1 MTLRVFVIGA
11 GRAGRALTHAMRV
24 GGVDV
29 VGLHGRQPEE
39 GITCGDWP
47 ASLESANVVLIT
59 VRDSEIDG
67 VMRELLAAKL
77 AAGTVVVHAS
87 GNAEP
92 PALDLL
98 RTHGHPGGTFHP
110 LLPLTDPTRATEQ
123 LHRAWIGIDG
133 DEAARSVSRE
143 LAAAIGAR
151 VLEIPRGREGALPRG
166 GGVRVEL
173 PDGVARD
180 GDETAHE
187 YGSAG
192 GCGARR
198 IGDAAR
204 GGGGECERD
213 GSRQGDDRPGGSWRC
228 GDGAGASRGVER
240 RAGDTRVVS
249 GVVAGRGEG
258 GGDGRD
264 GCGAV
269 GGAAAPPLA
278 FLVGFDCSES
288 GALR

>member
-1 MTLRVFVIGA
+1 MTMRVFVIGA
-11 GRAGRALTHAMRV
+11 GRAGRALTHALRV

-29 VGLHGRQPEE
+29 VGLHGRQPAE

-47 ASLESANVVLIT
+47 ASIESASVVLIT

-77 AAGTVVVHAS
+77 AAGAAVVHAS

-98 RTHGHPGGTFHP
+98 RKHGHPGGTFHP

-151 VLEIPRGREGALPRG
+151 VLEIPEGVKARYHAAAVFASNFPLVLLATAMKLLTST
-166 GGVRVEL
+166 GVPE
-173 PDGVARD
+173 
-180 GDETAHE
+180 
-187 YGSAG
+187 
-192 GCGARR
+192 
-198 IGDAAR
+198 DAAR
-204 GGGGECERD
+204 GAWGTLLVAAAENASAMGPAKAMTGPVARGDVETVRAHLGALSDVPEILELYRVLSRGGVKVAEAG
-213 GSRQGDDRPGGSWRC
+213 
-228 GDGAGASRGVER
+228 GASAER
-240 RAGDTRVVS
+240 M
-249 GVVAGRGEG
+249 EEL
-258 GGDGRD
+258 RD
-264 GCGAV
+264 
-269 GGAAAPPLA
+269 L
-278 FLVGFDCSES
+278 L
-288 GALR
+288 